1 MNRIAIAL
9 IAVCTAV
16 PAAAVES
23 DPELIK
29 QAAATAGGEIVV
41 QSALFNSTNKDF
53 AQGFNAKFQKQGLH
67 VKVVRYQ
74 SKSAGAAL

>member
-9 IAVCTAV
+9 IALCAAV
-16 PAAAVES
+16 PAAAVEP

-41 QSALFNSTNKDF
+41 RFVNVCYYSNTATPNRFYS
-53 AQGFNAKFQKQGLH
+53 
-67 VKVVRYQ
+67 RYPGPIAF
-74 SKSAGAAL
+74 KSITQNLQAY